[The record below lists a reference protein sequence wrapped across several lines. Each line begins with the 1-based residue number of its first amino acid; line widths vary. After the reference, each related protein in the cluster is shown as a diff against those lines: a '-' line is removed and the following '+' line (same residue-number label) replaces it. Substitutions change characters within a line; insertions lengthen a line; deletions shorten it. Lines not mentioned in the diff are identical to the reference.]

1 VDAENI
7 IGVVPVARGGTGATN
22 LTSLKTTLALD
33 KINNTPDIDK
43 PISTKTQSVLD
54 VKLNAADTSKYT
66 KQTYT
71 DAALLTKFNVADTL
85 KYTKKSYT
93 DSSLITKLNFTDTA
107 SMLSNR
113 IGKDTLNLS
122 ARINAKAN
130 TTDLNTALLL
140 KANASDVNTSL
151 GLKANASEVATS
163 LSSKV
168 DKISGKELSTNDYSN
183 AEKTKLAAI
192 SGTNTGDQDLS
203 SYATNT
209 ALTLKANTG
218 DVNTALALKANASD
232 VTTILLSKLNKTDTS
247 YLLQKSD
254 TVTLSNRINLKANAS
269 DVNTSLLS
277 KLNKIDTSYLLQKAD
292 TSNLSNRI
300 NLKANT
306 ADVNTSLALKA
317 NATDVATSLANKVDK
332 VTGKELSTNDYTTAE
347 KTKLAAITGTN
358 TGDQDLSSYA
368 TNIALA
374 LKANTTDVNNSLGL
388 KANAS
393 DVTTSLALKENISNK
408 SSAADLGGTSS
419 SDILYPTQK
428 AVKDYVTANAS
439 SGGVADG
446 GITTIKLADGAVTD
460 AKLATGISK
469 SKVGLGNV
477 ENTALSTWA
486 GSNNLTT
493 VGTITSGTWSG
504 TAIALSN
511 GGTGATN
518 ATAAR
523 ANLGLVIG
531 TDVQA
536 PLVAGTDYQIPLTAG
551 TSYIVP
557 NSSITAKTKIKITY
571 DSKGLIT
578 AGSDA
583 TTADIT
589 PSTDRNYV
597 TDVQS
602 GVISNTS
609 GINTGDETTSSI
621 QSKLG
626 ITTLSGSNT
635 GDQTNVTG
643 NAGTATKLATA
654 RKINNVDFDG
664 SVDITVNVDAGT
676 LTGTT
681 LNSTVT
687 GSSLTSV
694 GTLANLTVTNPIAGS
709 ITGNAATA
717 TTATT
722 ATTAENIIA
731 TSNTTLT
738 SVSNLNTVGTITSGV
753 WSGTAIALSN
763 GGTGATNATAARANL
778 GLVIGANVQA
788 PLIAGTDYQ
797 IPLTAGTNYIVPN
810 GAITGATK
818 TKITFDTKGLITEG
832 VDATTADIAPS
843 SNRNYVTDAQA
854 GVISNTSGINTGD
867 ETTSSIKSKLDITTL
882 SGSNTG
888 DQINITGNAAT
899 STTATTAGNITAT
912 NNTTLTS
919 VSNLNTVGTI
929 TSGVWSGTTIDVAHG
944 GTGLTAAG
952 TAGQILTS
960 TGSGTLTWTTNN
972 KLLSIG
978 DVYQGGIVAYIL
990 QAGDPGYDAT
1000 IQKGLIAATSDQST
1014 GIRWYN
1020 YIQWYNNNGTYTT
1033 TGATETAIGTGLS
1046 NTNAIIARQMETA
1059 TSYAAGL
1066 ARAYAGGGY
1075 TDWYLPSKDE
1085 LNKLR
1090 INRDVIGGFADDYY
1104 WSSSEYGVDGVLAW
1118 YQNFH
1123 IGADQG
1129 SINKGVSTFNVRA
1142 IRAFSAVKSIEDGG
1156 TGATT
1161 QQTAINAL
1169 TGTQISGSYLRS
1181 DGTNATLSAIQVGD
1195 VPTLNQ
1201 NTTGNALTA
1210 TTASTVITNAN
1221 LTGDVTSVGNATTI
1235 ADNAVVTSK
1244 VLNANITYA
1253 KIQNISSTDKV
1264 LGRVSSGAGV
1274 VEEIST
1280 TGTGNVVRA
1289 TSPVLVTPNIGAATG
1304 SDLTTSSITNSGKI
1318 VTGSSSAASASAV
1331 FEANSTTQGLLL
1343 PRMTFA
1349 QRNAISSPVAGLV
1362 IYCTNCGTSGEME
1375 VYDGSDWKN
1384 MLGKTR
1390 SLVIGEPYQGGLL
1403 AYILQLGDPGY
1414 DANTTHGLIAST
1426 SDLGPI
1432 RWYND
1437 SDLTTNASAVAI
1449 GTGLAN
1455 TNTII
1460 TAQGA
1465 VTTSY
1470 AAGLARSHNG
1480 GGFTDW
1486 YLPSRDEMNKIYLN
1500 RSSISGFFL
1509 SYSGNY
1515 VSYWTSSEN
1524 TTGASASYAYVVNLN
1539 SGSQGMSTKDQGY
1552 RIRPIRSF

>member
-1 VDAENI
+1 MQKQSLLFKLLLCLFFITMIKINSQAQTGLNFQGVARSSNNVIIASQQISLRLSILQGTATGSVEYSETRKVTTNAQGLFAVVIGDADATNTMGSFTTINWKNTPKFLKIEMDANAGNNYTTIGTTQFQYVAYAQFASSVDAENI

-93 DSSLITKLNFTDTA
+93 DSSLITKLNFTDTT

-183 AEKTKLAAI
+183 AEKTKLSAI
-192 SGTNTGDQDLS
+192 TGTNTGDQDLS

-209 ALTLKANTG
+209 ALAFKANTT
-218 DVNTALALKANASD
+218 DVNNSLALKANASD

-317 NATDVATSLANKVDK
+317 NATEVATSLATKVDKISGKELSTNDYSNAEKTKLSAITGTNTGDQDLSSYATNTALAFKASTLDVNTSLGLKANASEVAISLANKVDK
-332 VTGKELSTNDYTTAE
+332 VTGKELSTNDYSNAE
-347 KTKLAAITGTN
+347 KTKLAGITGTN
-358 TGDQDLSSYA
+358 SGDQDLSIYA
-368 TNIALA
+368 TITALA
-374 LKANTTDVNNSLGL
+374 L

-408 SSAADLGGTSS
+408 SSAADLGGLSP
-419 SDILYPTQK
+419 SDLLFPTQK

-460 AKLATGISK
+460 AKLATGINK

-486 GSNNLTT
+486 GTNNLTT

-504 TAIALSN
+504 TAIPLNN

-518 ATAAR
+518 AEAAR

-531 TDVQA
+531 TNVQA

-571 DSKGLIT
+571 DTKGLIT

-583 TTADIT
+583 TTADIA

-597 TDVQS
+597 TDIQA

-621 QSKLG
+621 KSKLG
-626 ITTLSGSNT
+626 IITLSGSNT
-635 GDQTNVTG
+635 GDQDLSSYATNTSLSLKENASNKSSAADLGGASPSDILFPTQKAVKDYVTANTNSGGVADGSISTIKLADLAVTDAKLGTGISKSKVGLG
-643 NAGTATKLATA
+643 NVENVSISTWAGT
-654 RKINNVDFDG
+654 N
-664 SVDITVNVDAGT
+664 
-676 LTGTT
+676 
-681 LNSTVT
+681 
-687 GSSLTSV
+687 SLT
-694 GTLANLTVTNPIAGS
+694 
-709 ITGNAATA
+709 
-717 TTATT
+717 
-722 ATTAENIIA
+722 
-731 TSNTTLT
+731 
-738 SVSNLNTVGTITSGV
+738 TVGTINSGT

-810 GAITGATK
+810 SSIAGATK
-818 TKITFDTKGLITEG
+818 TKITYDTKGLITAG

-867 ETTSSIKSKLDITTL
+867 ETTSSIKSKLGITTL

-888 DQINITGNAAT
+888 DQVLPTLVSLGAVPTSRVITIN
-899 STTATTAGNITAT
+899 
-912 NNTTLTS
+912 
-919 VSNLNTVGTI
+919 
-929 TSGVWSGTTIDVAHG
+929 
-944 GTGLTAAG
+944 GTGLDLSSDRSYT
-952 TAGQILTS
+952 IN
-960 TGSGTLTWTTNN
+960 TGLTLTD
-972 KLLSIG
+972 LES
-978 DVYQGGIVAYIL
+978 
-990 QAGDPGYDAT
+990 
-1000 IQKGLIAATSDQST
+1000 
-1014 GIRWYN
+1014 
-1020 YIQWYNNNGTYTT
+1020 
-1033 TGATETAIGTGLS
+1033 S
-1046 NTNAIIARQMETA
+1046 NVKAQ
-1059 TSYAAGL
+1059 
-1066 ARAYAGGGY
+1066 
-1075 TDWYLPSKDE
+1075 
-1085 LNKLR
+1085 
-1090 INRDVIGGFADDYY
+1090 
-1104 WSSSEYGVDGVLAW
+1104 
-1118 YQNFH
+1118 
-1123 IGADQG
+1123 
-1129 SINKGVSTFNVRA
+1129 TFQL
-1142 IRAFSAVKSIEDGG
+1142 
-1156 TGATT
+1156 T
-1161 QQTAINAL
+1161 QPTAINSTTTTTLDLSTGNLLELVL
-1169 TGTQISGSYLRS
+1169 TGPTTLAFSNPQIGTYIIKVKQ
-1181 DGTNATLSAIQVGD
+1181 DGTGGRTLTFPSMKWSDAA
-1195 VPTLNQ
+1195 VPTI
-1201 NTTGNALTA
+1201 
-1210 TTASTVITNAN
+1210 TTAA
-1221 LTGDVTSVGNATTI
+1221 
-1235 ADNAVVTSK
+1235 
-1244 VLNANITYA
+1244 
-1253 KIQNISSTDKV
+1253 
-1264 LGRVSSGAGV
+1264 
-1274 VEEIST
+1274 
-1280 TGTGNVVRA
+1280 
-1289 TSPVLVTPNIGAATG
+1289 
-1304 SDLTTSSITNSGKI
+1304 
-1318 VTGSSSAASASAV
+1318 
-1331 FEANSTTQGLLL
+1331 
-1343 PRMTFA
+1343 
-1349 QRNAISSPVAGLV
+1349 NAIDL
-1362 IYCTNCGTSGEME
+1362 ITLI
-1375 VYDGSDWKN
+1375 YDGTHYYGSC
-1384 MLGKTR
+1384 
-1390 SLVIGEPYQGGLL
+1390 
-1403 AYILQLGDPGY
+1403 LQ
-1414 DANTTHGLIAST
+1414 N
-1426 SDLGPI
+1426 
-1432 RWYND
+1432 
-1437 SDLTTNASAVAI
+1437 
-1449 GTGLAN
+1449 
-1455 TNTII
+1455 
-1460 TAQGA
+1460 
-1465 VTTSY
+1465 
-1470 AAGLARSHNG
+1470 
-1480 GGFTDW
+1480 F
-1486 YLPSRDEMNKIYLN
+1486 
-1500 RSSISGFFL
+1500 
-1509 SYSGNY
+1509 
-1515 VSYWTSSEN
+1515 
-1524 TTGASASYAYVVNLN
+1524 
-1539 SGSQGMSTKDQGY
+1539 
-1552 RIRPIRSF
+1552 